1 MSQPHLHIR
10 ALVNLEAQVGAHST
24 NGLDKYMYISSMSR
38 VSVTTIK
45 EQVNLVST
53 KGIGYHTSAAHIP

>member
-10 ALVNLEAQVGAHST
+10 ALVNFEAQVEAHST
-24 NGLDKYMYISSMSR
+24 NGLDKYISSVSR

-45 EQVNLVST
+45 EQVNLLST
-53 KGIGYHTSAAHIP
+53 KGIRYHTSAAHIL